1 MSNLVRIHPRDED
14 RIEHVRLE
22 KKGDSQLL
30 DINCST
36 GTLVELIEASI
47 QSIQETPLCPQELQI
62 LNACLTRAHE
72 NMARL
77 ITATSN
83 WGGYS

>member
-1 MSNLVRIHPRDED
+1 MSNIVRIHPRDED

-22 KKGDSQLL
+22 KHGESQLL

-47 QSIQETPLCPQELQI
+47 QSIQETPLCPQEMEI
-62 LNACLTRAHE
+62 LNACLTRAHQ
-72 NMARL
+72 NL
-77 ITATSN
+77 SNLLVATTN